1 MREAFVGFQ
10 KTSGRVYLAFGAS
23 FTGKSTFSASGKG
36 RKWYAEFDP
45 GSFERTGLDPADITV
60 CYYHAPVSNLLQR
73 GKLSGAGVSR
83 SLDGWDALWWQ
94 FVGDYLNALDQD
106 YTDYIIDTGTKAW
119 LVCRNSFFER
129 VQDEKNDKERERL
142 SRLEYQ
148 EPNGQM
154 DSIITVAKQKGKNL
168 IFVAHQGEV
177 YLNDKPTGELKPDGY
192 KELANMADIT
202 LQFRL
207 VDKKPVARIFKIGAG
222 GLELKDMEIEQ
233 PTIAK
238 VDELLEAAKKLRQAG
253 KAVPDSPDKVRME
266 ALKL

>member
-1 MREAFVGFQ
+1 M
-10 KTSGRVYLAFGAS
+10 SGRVYLAFGAS
-23 FTGKSTFSASGKG
+23 FTGKSTFSASGTG
-36 RKWYAEFDP
+36 RKWYAEMDP
-45 GSFERTGLDPADITV
+45 GSFERTGLPAENITV
-60 CYYHAPVSNLLQR
+60 KQYHAPITNLLSR
-73 GKLSGAGVSR
+73 GKVSGAGISR
-83 SLDGWDALWWQ
+83 PLDGWDALWWE
-94 FVGDYLNALDQD
+94 FVEDYLNALDED

-129 VQDEKNDKERERL
+129 VQNEKNDKERERL

-154 DSIITVAKQKGKNL
+154 DSIITAAKMKGKNL

-177 YLNDKPTGELKPDGY
+177 YMNDKPTGELKPDGY
-192 KELANMADIT
+192 KELANMADVT
-202 LQFRL
+202 LQFSLR
-207 VDKKPVARIFKIGAG
+207 DKKPVGRIFKIGAG

-253 KAVPDSPDKVRME
+253 KAVPDSPQRVLME
-266 ALKL
+266 AMKL